1 MSYWQQISGI
11 YQNNQDLINT
21 LLSGTIPVVLPGTL
35 GLIWWLRQQN
45 RDRLLPPNRYPFE
58 IISPGKNL
66 LAKLVGGEEKD
77 PLADARIPYQKRIAG
92 RDIKEELEAQL
103 EAERWLLIIART
115 GVGKTREAAELAQLY
130 SSNGWT
136 ILYPKLGEWLDVPTR
151 EQLGEI
157 GTNRKLLFFLDDL
170 NQRMYFGQDELSPR
184 AEKSP
189 LEPLNVPL
197 QLRLLRALEAYE
209 KFCGSGEIRI
219 VATARNEKQPD
230 YPGEPSAW
238 EKLQWEKYP
247 QLWQR
252 FAVYEL
258 PEPEDE
264 AIIKLLQATVNQSK
278 ISAQAEDYP
287 QIARRND
294 CTFRNI
300 VENLRNLKSR
310 HLPLT
315 IDNYRDTLKT
325 TWRKR
330 YEEVTNKYPLAIYVY
345 DAIDLLEQ
353 FNLPLQHFI
362 IEPTAR
368 LIIKENSQLWQRY
381 TFRRTLDYLIESER
395 ILTPRDGQIESKGNH
410 VKVKEYLPGLTKVV
424 LEVTEKHPEEMLIY
438 LLNFGV
444 KLSNLNHQ
452 QEALITFEKGTKIAP
467 QLFIIWYNQGIIL
480 RKLERYEDA
489 IASYDQA
496 LEIKPEAYEVWN
508 NRGIALRKLSK
519 FVEAVASFDEA
530 LKLEPLLD
538 KAWYNRGIALRG
550 LGKTE
555 AAIASYNKALAIKPQ
570 FAEAWYNRGILLK
583 KLGKLEAA
591 IASYNRVL
599 KLQPNHAA
607 TLYNRACIYVS
618 LNKIEPALKDL
629 QQALSLN
636 RDKYQGM
643 VENDRNFDKL
653 GTNEEFQK
661 LVGSRDKNKNL

>member
-1 MSYWQQISGI
+1 MSYWQQIGGI
-11 YQNNQDLINT
+11 YQNNQDLINN
-21 LLSGTIPVVLPGTL
+21 LLSGTVPVVLPGTL

-58 IISPGKNL
+58 IISPRKSI
-66 LAKLVGGEEKD
+66 LAQLVGGEEKD
-77 PLADARIPYQKRIAG
+77 SLADARIPYQNRLAG
-92 RDIKEELEAQL
+92 RDIQEELEGQL

-170 NQRMYFGQDELSPR
+170 NQRMYFGEDELSPR

-252 FAVYEL
+252 FTVYEL

-264 AIIKLLQATVNQSK
+264 AVIKLLQATVNQSN
-278 ISAQAEDYP
+278 ISAKTEDYP

-325 TWRKR
+325 TWHKR
-330 YEEVTNKYPLAIYVY
+330 YEEAINKYPLAIYIY

-353 FNLPLQHFI
+353 FNLPLQHFLV
-362 IEPTAR
+362 EPTA
-368 LIIKENSQLWQRY
+368 LLMSKENSKLWQRY
-381 TFRRTLDYLIESER
+381 TFHRTLDYLIESER
-395 ILTPRDGQIESKGNH
+395 ILTPRDGQIESKGNQ
-410 VKVKEYLPGLTKVV
+410 VKAEDYLIGLTKVV
-424 LEVTEKHPEEMLIY
+424 LEVTEKHPQKMLTY

-444 KLSNLNHQ
+444 KLSNLNYQ
-452 QEALITFEKGTKIAP
+452 EEALTTFEKATKITP
-467 QLFIIWYNQGIIL
+467 QLFIAWYNRGIIL
-480 RKLERYEDA
+480 RKLERYAEA

-496 LEIKPEAYEVWN
+496 LKIKPEAYEVWN
-508 NRGIALRKLSK
+508 NRGIALRKLTK
-519 FVEAVASFDEA
+519 FSEAVASFDQA
-530 LKLEPLLD
+530 LQLEPLLH

-550 LGKTE
+550 LGKIE

-570 FAEAWYNRGILLK
+570 LAEAWYNRGILLK
-583 KLGKLEAA
+583 KLGKLEAG
-591 IASYNRVL
+591 IASYNRAL
-599 KLQPNHAA
+599 KLQPNNAA
-607 TLYNRACIYVS
+607 ILYNRAGIYAL

-629 QQALSLN
+629 QQALKLN
-636 RDKYQGM
+636 CDKYQTM
-643 VENDRNFDKL
+643 AENDRNLDNL
-653 GTNEEFQK
+653 RTNVEFQN
-661 LVGSRDKNKNL
+661 LVVKQGEN